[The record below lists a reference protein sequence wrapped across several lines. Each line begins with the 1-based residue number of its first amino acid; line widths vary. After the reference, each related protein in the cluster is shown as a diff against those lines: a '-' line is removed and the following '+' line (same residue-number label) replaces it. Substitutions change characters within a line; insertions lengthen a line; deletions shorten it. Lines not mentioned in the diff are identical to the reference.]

1 MHNLVVQM
9 SNVLIEE
16 GFSTVEISGTSDF
29 SLGFVSDSCLLIFAD
44 TPNPSVDEAS
54 VWVEAWYESMP
65 KSVNFLLIAAVFESG
80 VPEDFSRYLN
90 RSRKSNFVS
99 RTCTLVALDAVE
111 RRMVGRVDT
120 LETNGI
126 SAALKVAIASYDPSV
141 IHDPEELAEHKTRLA
156 QKIQTTAQELL
167 RVRPLV
173 SYSLIALCL
182 AIFGIMSLAG
192 GTQDSWTLL
201 RFGANFA
208 PLNKV
213 GQIWRWG
220 SAMFIHIGFLHLAF
234 NLYSLYNVGPLLERV
249 LGNRAFAALYALSG
263 LAGGLASTYFG
274 KGGLSAGASGAIF
287 GLFGAGLW
295 IGRYWKNE
303 LPGPL
308 RRRLFS
314 GFGPAIFYN
323 LLIGFSTSFIDNS
336 AHLGGLVAGMATM
349 AAVSHLG
356 AIKLRKTSGPLSWF
370 SACLGILPVLFLG
383 WALLQAARYP
393 SLDSYPT
400 RNVEVSA
407 SSYRVN
413 LPIFMQPK
421 SSDGRTSFVGPG
433 FAWIDSGFVTDPGE
447 ALPDLKGE
455 AGAAEVLN
463 QMASAGLKA
472 ESHQLLTI
480 QARPWLVWKVSYP
493 QDRVGF
499 VALAVDGRRTWMP
512 MMITVKAQEE
522 SVKKLF
528 LKCLESMETSASA
541 GKR

>member
-1 MHNLVVQM
+1 MHNLVVQL

-16 GFSTVEISGTSDF
+16 GFTTVAITGMSDF
-29 SLGFVSDSCLLIFAD
+29 SLGFASESCLLIFAD

-54 VWVEAWYESMP
+54 AWVEAWYESMP
-65 KSVNFLLIAAVFESG
+65 KSVNFLLIAAVFDSV
-80 VPEDFSRYLN
+80 VPEDFFNYLN
-90 RSRKSNFVS
+90 KARKSNFVS
-99 RTCTLVALDAVE
+99 RTCTMVALDAVE
-111 RRMVGRVDT
+111 RKMVGRVDT

-126 SAALKVAIASYDPSV
+126 SASLKSAITSYDPSV
-141 IHDPEELAEHKTRLA
+141 IHSQEELAEHRTRLA
-156 QKIQTTAQELL
+156 QKMQATAQELL
-167 RVRPLV
+167 KVRPLV
-173 SYSLIALCL
+173 SYSLIAICL
-182 AIFGIMSLAG
+182 VVFGTMTVAG
-192 GTQDSWTLL
+192 GSEDNWTLL

-208 PLNKV
+208 PLNQI

-234 NLYSLYNVGPLLERV
+234 NMYSLYNVGPLLERV
-249 LGNRAFAALYALSG
+249 LGNRAFAALYAVSG

-295 IGRYWKNE
+295 IGRYWKSE

-308 RRRLFS
+308 RKRLFS

-349 AAVSHLG
+349 AVVSHLG
-356 AIKLRKTSGPLSWF
+356 ASKLRNTSGPLSWF
-370 SACLGILPVLFLG
+370 SICTGVLPFLFLG

-393 SLDSYPT
+393 SLASYPT
-400 RNVEVSA
+400 RVVEVPGST
-407 SSYRVN
+407 YRVS
-413 LPIFMQPK
+413 LPLFMQPK
-421 SSDGRTSFVGPG
+421 SSEGTTSFVGPG
-433 FAWIDSGFVTDPGE
+433 FAWIDSGVVAEPGE
-447 ALPDLKGE
+447 AMPDLKGE
-455 AGAAEVLN
+455 AGAAEVLK
-463 QMASAGLKA
+463 QMESAGLKA

-512 MMITVKAQEE
+512 MMITAKAKEE
-522 SVKKLF
+522 SVRQLF
-528 LKCLESMETSASA
+528 LKCLETMESSSAT
-541 GKR
+541 K